1 MAAPFTQG
9 LEAYARSCPNGSN
22 SVTSTA
28 YRATLSGADSFDL
41 TSPLSAGALLK
52 KINGRT
58 TIYVA
63 GSFSVAS
70 ATVVCV
76 LVFYAQNGSST
87 GAFVTQQKFTLT
99 ADANLLRNG
108 VRFDAPG
115 LPFDAV
121 AENYEVRLYAAPSAG
136 NVSLFTWV
144 E

>member
-1 MAAPFTQG
+1 MALQYQQG
-9 LEAYARSCPNGSN
+9 LESYSRDCPSGSN

-41 TSPLSAGALLK
+41 TSPLSAGTLLK

-58 TIYVA
+58 TVYVA

-70 ATVVCV
+70 ATVVCEI
-76 LVFYAQNGSST
+76 VFYAQNGSST
-87 GAFVTQQKFTLT
+87 GAMVTHQKFTLT

-108 VRFDAPG
+108 VRFDAPA
-115 LPFDAV
+115 LPFDAQ
-121 AENYEVRLYAAPSAG
+121 AENYEIRLYAAPSAG